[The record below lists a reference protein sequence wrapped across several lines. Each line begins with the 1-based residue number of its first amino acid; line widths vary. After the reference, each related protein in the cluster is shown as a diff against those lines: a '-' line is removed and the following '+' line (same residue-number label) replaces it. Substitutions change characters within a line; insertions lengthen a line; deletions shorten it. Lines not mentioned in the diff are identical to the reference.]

1 MPSHTFLLDLGIP
14 CNPCPSLNLLILEM
28 SQVSKTS
35 YNLTARTQT
44 SSGLSSD
51 SSSLSDDNG
60 KWGVAGCRKAG
71 GLLKLHRLL
80 AGRAQGRWCEN
91 SRQSGGG
98 QDSRGLRAAWGL
110 HVMCQQ
116 EGDPPRGQDERGRA
130 LIPGGRGGKAF
141 ADPTPKARSH
151 RKWRGSSRQVR
162 SPTAE
167 TVGRAEAWPVF
178 LEQQQL

>member
-1 MPSHTFLLDLGIP
+1 
-14 CNPCPSLNLLILEM
+14 M

-91 SRQSGGG
+91 SRHSGRG
-98 QDSRGLRAAWGL
+98 QDSRGLRTAWGL
-110 HVMCQQ
+110 HMMCQR
-116 EGDPPRGQDERGRA
+116 EGDPLRGQDERGQA

-141 ADPTPKARSH
+141 TDPTPKA
-151 RKWRGSSRQVR
+151 SSSQEVAWVKQARQEPHSR
-162 SPTAE
+162 DW
-167 TVGRAEAWPVF
+167 GKG
-178 LEQQQL
+178 